1 MTRGGAQWIA
11 TAVLGVVLGVL
22 VVVPLVFLAVSSFR
36 PGGLPW
42 NPGFTIQ
49 NYLAVY
55 GDPALADMLVNT
67 LVFVG
72 GSVALAIALGA
83 TLAWLV
89 ERTDM
94 PARPLVR
101 AMVILPMAT
110 PPLLLAIAWIMLLS
124 PRTGF
129 LNKLLMQAF
138 GLEAAPFDIYTMS
151 GMVFVEAIAVVPTTF
166 LILSPAFA
174 NMDPALEEAAAASGA
189 GAGRIVFKVFL
200 PLMAPALLSAA
211 IFVSVAGF
219 VVFDIPG
226 AIGMPARIFVLSSQ
240 IYYWG
245 NETPT
250 GLPLYGQISALAAVF
265 LLVLLA
271 LGLVYQR
278 ATRRMT
284 RYAVVAGKNYRPRPF
299 ALGRWRY
306 AALAFACLYFV
317 LAVAAPLL
325 VLVWTSLMPFLT
337 GFSLSAMDMI
347 TLSNHETVFANRRI
361 ADAAANT
368 VVVAVVAATAV
379 TVLSAV
385 ISWVVVRSSAPGRRL
400 LDLLSFLPIAIPG
413 VIIGTALIYVYIG
426 LPVLSIYGT
435 IWIIILAYTTVY
447 LSYGTRSMNS
457 VLIQLHADLEDAGSA
472 SGGTWFLVFRRI
484 TARLAMPGMIAV
496 WIWVAAHAGRE
507 LSSALILQGRDNI
520 VISTL
525 LWDYWSAGQPNT
537 AAAVGV
543 WLIVTLGVLVGIWQ
557 LLERRR
563 A

>member
-1 MTRGGAQWIA
+1 MTRGGGQWAA
-11 TAVLGVVLGVL
+11 TGVLGLILGLL
-22 VVVPLVFLAVSSFR
+22 VVVPLIFLVVSSFR

-42 NPGFTIQ
+42 NPGFTLD
-49 NYLAVY
+49 NYHTVY
-55 GDPALADMLVNT
+55 SDPALAEMIGNT

-72 GSVALAIALGA
+72 GSVALAILLGA

-94 PARPLVR
+94 PARSMVR

-129 LNKLLMQAF
+129 LNKILMQAF
-138 GLEAAPFDIYTMS
+138 GLESAPFDIYTMG

-189 GAGRIVFKVFL
+189 SAGRIVFRVFL

-265 LLVLLA
+265 LVVLLL

-278 ATRRMT
+278 ATRRMS
-284 RYAVVAGKNYRPRPF
+284 RYVVVAGKNYRPRMIS
-299 ALGRWRY
+299 LGAWKHV
-306 AALAFACLYFV
+306 ALAFVCLYFV

-337 GFSLSAMDMI
+337 GFSLSAVDMM
-347 TLSNHETVFANRRI
+347 TLSNHETVFSNRRI
-361 ADAAANT
+361 ADAASNT
-368 VVVAVVAATAV
+368 LVVAVVAATAV
-379 TVLSAV
+379 TILSAV
-385 ISWVVVRSSAPGRRL
+385 ISWVVVRSRAPGF
-400 LDLLSFLPIAIPG
+400 S
-413 VIIGTALIYVYIG
+413 
-426 LPVLSIYGT
+426 
-435 IWIIILAYTTVY
+435 
-447 LSYGTRSMNS
+447 
-457 VLIQLHADLEDAGSA
+457 
-472 SGGTWFLVFRRI
+472 
-484 TARLAMPGMIAV
+484 
-496 WIWVAAHAGRE
+496 
-507 LSSALILQGRDNI
+507 LSSAR
-520 VISTL
+520 
-525 LWDYWSAGQPNT
+525 
-537 AAAVGV
+537 
-543 WLIVTLGVLVGIWQ
+543 
-557 LLERRR
+557 
-563 A
+563 